1 MTHLLS
7 HQLLQIEIPVLGC
20 VPVDAPAWTCLGL
33 QQPSWAGRLS
43 QAESERKRAN
53 ARPTPPEPA
62 KADAMGQSSPS
73 APPSDRSLALRA
85 PPPLAPMLTQSVL
98 YYSAFC
104 IHSFEF
110 VRFLLETV
118 FLPSL
123 VTASAHAPRNRV
135 PNFFD

>member
-85 PPPLAPMLTQSVL
+85 PAAARSHADAKRPLLQCFL
-98 YYSAFC
+98 YSG
-104 IHSFEF
+104 
-110 VRFLLETV
+110 FLI
-118 FLPSL
+118 FLIEGS
-123 VTASAHAPRNRV
+123 
-135 PNFFD
+135 